1 VTSLRREAVDA
12 ADWGLSMQSLLMN
25 LNQIFK
31 VTIVVVLSGLALLP
45 LAFAGEDR
53 SRKACDYCRMI
64 ISDKQYGG
72 KLRTAKGKTYIF
84 DASECLAAFTIKQM
98 AKPDTVATMS
108 SVNFDNPASFVNV
121 NRAIYLQTKAL
132 MSPMS
137 LNLLAFA
144 TAADAEAARKKHPG
158 EILRW
163 NQVLEMVKRKWFPE
177 MLAK

>member
-1 VTSLRREAVDA
+1 
-12 ADWGLSMQSLLMN
+12 
-25 LNQIFK
+25 
-31 VTIVVVLSGLALLP
+31 
-45 LAFAGEDR
+45 
-53 SRKACDYCRMI
+53 MI

-98 AKPDTVATMS
+98 DKPDTVATMS
-108 SVNFDNPASFVNV
+108 SINFDNPASFVNV

-163 NQVLEMVKRKWFPE
+163 NQVLEMVKRKCFPE

>member
-1 VTSLRREAVDA
+1 
-12 ADWGLSMQSLLMN
+12 
-25 LNQIFK
+25 
-31 VTIVVVLSGLALLP
+31 
-45 LAFAGEDR
+45 
-53 SRKACDYCRMI
+53 MI
-64 ISDKQYGG
+64 ITDKQYGG
-72 KLRTAKGKTYIF
+72 KLSTTKERTYIF

-98 AKPDTVATMS
+98 AKPDTVVTMS
-108 SVNFDNPASFVNV
+108 SVNFSNPASFVNV
-121 NRAIYLQTKAL
+121 KRAVYLQTKAL

-163 NQVLEMVKRKWFPE
+163 NQVLDLVKRKWFPE